1 MPEAAVTY
9 EDKAGTG
16 VSGFQT
22 LVLLGSIPQSLDH
35 RPHNET
41 ELEPFFQLRTLLF
54 FSMQV
59 CPLVFGASKYLDT
72 ELFFPRYAFL
82 LE

>member
-9 EDKAGTG
+9 EDKAGTR

-22 LVLLGSIPQSLDH
+22 VVLLGSIPQSLDH

-54 FSMQV
+54 FLCKFVPWS
-59 CPLVFGASKYLDT
+59 LVPASTWTLNFFSPGT
-72 ELFFPRYAFL
+72 LFS
-82 LE
+82 